1 MVIGHPKPVPSA
13 TFLEALVNSEV
24 PYIRLTNYGMKQPIQ
39 SFPDLPRE
47 LLECDASDEG
57 YPENEWD
64 VSFSRRTQYV
74 YMAKALP
81 PVPHNVTVD
90 LYPLL
95 TTLSFQPFHN
105 LGGNIT
111 LNLVDSIIAPQVLKL
126 KMYNVLYHL
135 LRACNPF
142 PLPAPNNTRQA
153 ARRFEKL
160 ASILNVLT
168 NNQERVG
175 GIRVEL
181 RVRHKH
187 LEDAITMVLRPNA
200 FTPECYGVTMQY
212 YTISVP
218 IYLGKARRIFALARA
233 ILTREGVLRHHI
245 ARLLTL
251 PERMLF
257 GDLKL
262 LLGYRHAGYHTEIGA
277 FNNWWRNDGP
287 QPRKVN
293 SGLTKE
299 KGHLTIKCR
308 CYKNFD
314 IKKFQG
320 DLDRVPWDGIGAI
333 DTDPDSALDT
343 FEKLF
348 NEVVDIHAPLKER
361 RVKSYKQPPWMSQDI
376 LSAMKKRDLLL
387 KKAIFTCGKE
397 QRNTEEWSQYRQA
410 RNAVVW
416 QINKRKREH
425 YRASIEESIDQPR
438 KMWNSIN
445 NILKRGKTAI
455 SPTSIKLDGK
465 DIHDSNDIAEA
476 FKHYFSTITDKFIP
490 KTRPDGGHFDTLK
503 MKIDGGHFDT
513 LKKFIHERLP
523 EDAQFKISP
532 ISEPFVRNYLR
543 NLNSKTAS
551 GIDNLSARIL
561 SYAAPI
567 IAPVITRIIN
577 LSITTSTVP
586 KRWKCAR
593 VTPLFKGGIS
603 NEMNCYRPISIL
615 PLLSKVLER
624 HVFDE
629 FYSFLA
635 TFNLLSQQQSG
646 FRKNHSCQSLLIKIT
661 DYLLNNMDKGKIIG
675 LTMID
680 FRKAFDLVDH
690 ATLLQKLA
698 LYGLDDNAISWFSSY
713 LTDRQFQ
720 VSVDNNVSSKANVV
734 SGVPQGSIL
743 GPLLFI
749 LYMNDLPLH
758 LNDTEIDL
766 YADDATQ
773 YVAGYNIQDV
783 EHKLN
788 SDLQPVVKWSE
799 NNRMVVNTE
808 KTKTMVIGSKFKVR
822 GNLNLDL
829 YGSRVKTTDN
839 DKLLAG
845 PYTAGGQQGQLP
857 PPRKLNLQFLC
868 YYK

>member
-1 MVIGHPKPVPSA
+1 MVILIHSNNSSA
-13 TFLEALVNSEV
+13 
-24 PYIRLTNYGMKQPIQ
+24 
-39 SFPDLPRE
+39 
-47 LLECDASDEG
+47 
-57 YPENEWD
+57 
-64 VSFSRRTQYV
+64 
-74 YMAKALP
+74 
-81 PVPHNVTVD
+81 
-90 LYPLL
+90 
-95 TTLSFQPFHN
+95 
-105 LGGNIT
+105 
-111 LNLVDSIIAPQVLKL
+111 
-126 KMYNVLYHL
+126 
-135 LRACNPF
+135 
-142 PLPAPNNTRQA
+142 
-153 ARRFEKL
+153 
-160 ASILNVLT
+160 
-168 NNQERVG
+168 
-175 GIRVEL
+175 
-181 RVRHKH
+181 
-187 LEDAITMVLRPNA
+187 
-200 FTPECYGVTMQY
+200 
-212 YTISVP
+212 
-218 IYLGKARRIFALARA
+218 
-233 ILTREGVLRHHI
+233 
-245 ARLLTL
+245 
-251 PERMLF
+251 
-257 GDLKL
+257 
-262 LLGYRHAGYHTEIGA
+262 
-277 FNNWWRNDGP
+277 
-287 QPRKVN
+287 
-293 SGLTKE
+293 
-299 KGHLTIKCR
+299 
-308 CYKNFD
+308 
-314 IKKFQG
+314 
-320 DLDRVPWDGIGAI
+320 
-333 DTDPDSALDT
+333 
-343 FEKLF
+343 
-348 NEVVDIHAPLKER
+348 
-361 RVKSYKQPPWMSQDI
+361 
-376 LSAMKKRDLLL
+376 
-387 KKAIFTCGKE
+387 
-397 QRNTEEWSQYRQA
+397 
-410 RNAVVW
+410 
-416 QINKRKREH
+416 
-425 YRASIEESIDQPR
+425 
-438 KMWNSIN
+438 
-445 NILKRGKTAI
+445 
-455 SPTSIKLDGK
+455 
-465 DIHDSNDIAEA
+465 
-476 FKHYFSTITDKFIP
+476 
-490 KTRPDGGHFDTLK
+490 
-503 MKIDGGHFDT
+503 
-513 LKKFIHERLP
+513 ERLP

-586 KRWKCAR
+586 KRWKCGR

-680 FRKAFDLVDH
+680 LRKAFDLVDH

-788 SDLQPVVKWSE
+788 SDLPPVVKWSE

-808 KTKTMVIGSKFKVR
+808 KTKTMVIIIGSKFKVR

-839 DKLLAG
+839 DKLLGVHFDQNLNWNNHIDMLCKRVSQRLGIFRRIRHFLPFRARMAFYNCLILSITDYCCVVWG
-845 PYTAGGQQGQLP
+845 NTCHKNLDNILKLQKRAARLILDTDRKAHSLPLFLQLGWLP
-857 PPRKLNLQFLC
+857 IGERIKYFRCLMVFKSLKNLCPGYMKNLLTPFKNVHFQNTRGSTNNNLVLPRVNTNSGKRSFSFLASSDWNSLDVDIRNASTLSQFRNAYLNMAFSNLAETIDS
-868 YYK
+868 KPN